1 MEQINENNFSK
12 TNNNQNKTAVLIKD
26 KTMSQNSTISLK
38 EMKKIE
44 SEIEEKEKQE
54 IQDAFIDDF
63 HEKEDDAILDIYK
76 HSEEKPE

>member
-1 MEQINENNFSK
+1 MEQVNENNFS
-12 TNNNQNKTAVLIKD
+12 NNQKKTAVMIKD

>member
-1 MEQINENNFSK
+1 MEQVNENNFS
-12 TNNNQNKTAVLIKD
+12 NNQKKTAVMIKD
-26 KTMSQNSTISLK
+26 KTLSQNSTISLK

>member
-1 MEQINENNFSK
+1 MEQVNENNFS
-12 TNNNQNKTAVLIKD
+12 NNPKKTAVMIKD

-54 IQDAFIDDF
+54 IQDAFIDDS